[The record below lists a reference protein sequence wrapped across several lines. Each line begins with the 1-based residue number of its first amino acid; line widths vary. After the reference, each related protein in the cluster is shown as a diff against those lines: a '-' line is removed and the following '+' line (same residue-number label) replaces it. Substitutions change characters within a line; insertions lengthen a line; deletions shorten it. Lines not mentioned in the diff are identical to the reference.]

1 MMLVDACEN
10 FFEFVCDQNRIAREG
25 GVKDPATLEAELKA
39 QLERVRTVC
48 KRDPDL
54 TAIYDEQV
62 EQALVAF
69 ADSTIRTSR
78 FPFAARWAGLG
89 PARGWLNLDSE
100 FFDRLLPAA
109 LAKRGDE
116 AVERL
121 TLFYTILGLGY
132 QGVHGLDP
140 PDQRNR
146 TLRELMR
153 QINAR
158 LGRTEDEEAQYIVP
172 EAYQRVDKRTLHRSS
187 NKLLVALVLLLIV
200 MIPGLIIGNI
210 MLYRSAQSELG
221 ESLARISAQQ
231 KPAQP

>member
-1 MMLVDACEN
+1 MMLVDACES

-39 QLERVRTVC
+39 QLERVRTIA

-54 TAIYDEQV
+54 TGIYDEQI

-69 ADSTIRTSR
+69 ADSTIRTSK
-78 FPFAARWAGLG
+78 FAFAPRWSGLG

-121 TLFYTILGLGY
+121 TVFYTILGLGY

-140 PDQRNR
+140 PEQRNR
-146 TLRELMR
+146 TLRELMK

-158 LGRTEDEEAQYIVP
+158 LGRTDDEETQYIVP
-172 EAYQRVDKRTLHRSS
+172 EAYQGVDKRVLHRTS
-187 NKLLVALVLLLIV
+187 NRLLVALVILLLV

-210 MLYRSAQSELG
+210 MLYRSAQSELAA
-221 ESLARISAQQ
+221 SLASITKAEAA
-231 KPAQP
+231 KP